1 MRYFLIAGETSG
13 DLHAAHL
20 MQALLR
26 EDPQAEFR
34 YYGGDSMQAVGGTLL
49 CHYRHL
55 AYMGFIPVM
64 LHLRTILRGIVN
76 CKRQIAEWRPDV
88 VILVDYPGFNLK
100 IARYVRKQALCPVYY
115 YISPKIWAWKERR
128 IRALRRDVDRLYSI
142 LPFEVAYF
150 REKHNYEVTYVGNP
164 TVDEVAAYK
173 KQHGAISASPAET
186 LVALLPGSRRQEI
199 ADNFSR
205 MLCAVAPLVKKR
217 DDRQPPICVAVAVA
231 PAIPV
236 GFYHDIIA
244 HSGVPAECVRLVEND
259 TYGLLSRSAA
269 ALVTSGTATL
279 ETALFGVPQVVCYY
293 TACGRLVSLLRR
305 LFLKVPYV
313 SLVNLICGREIVPEL
328 IADGMTPDN
337 VRRHLLQ
344 ILPGG
349 NRRAAMLQG
358 YDAMSEC
365 LGAPGA
371 PACAARLMVA
381 ALRFRP

>member
-199 ADNFSR
+199 A
-205 MLCAVAPLVKKR
+205 A
-217 DDRQPPICVAVAVA
+217 
-231 PAIPV
+231 
-236 GFYHDIIA
+236 
-244 HSGVPAECVRLVEND
+244 
-259 TYGLLSRSAA
+259 
-269 ALVTSGTATL
+269 
-279 ETALFGVPQVVCYY
+279 
-293 TACGRLVSLLRR
+293 LRR
-305 LFLKVPYV
+305 GSSCKK
-313 SLVNLICGREIVPEL
+313 
-328 IADGMTPDN
+328 T
-337 VRRHLLQ
+337 
-344 ILPGG
+344 
-349 NRRAAMLQG
+349 
-358 YDAMSEC
+358 
-365 LGAPGA
+365 
-371 PACAARLMVA
+371 
-381 ALRFRP
+381 